1 MSITTS
7 SGQWREL
14 FQAFD
19 HSNDA
24 FLVFDKEWHVMYMND
39 RARRCYPAA
48 TEPAPDSNFWNDHPE
63 LLGTPYQAQ
72 ADRAMS
78 ERTPSAFKFVHEP
91 TGKIY
96 QIRLTPVM
104 DGLAS
109 LAIDISEQ
117 ERSQAA
123 LAESEER
130 YRTFIQQSSEGIWRC
145 EFSQPVST
153 SLPTDQQIE
162 AIYATGYLAECN
174 DAMARMYGFAHAEE
188 LTGTR
193 LEDILLRS
201 DPGNIAYLRAVIDSG
216 YRLIDAESH
225 EVDRFG
231 NSVYFLNNLIGVV
244 ESGFLLRAWGTQ
256 RDVTAHR
263 RTEARLRATE
273 ERFRLMADSAP
284 VLIWLSD
291 ADKLRTWFNKAWLD
305 FTGRGMEQELGS
317 RWAEAVHPDDLEQC
331 LAAYSF
337 SFDSR
342 SSYSMEYR
350 LRHHS
355 GEYRW
360 LLDNGIPLYGLNG
373 QFTGYIGSC
382 IDIHDRKQAEQEREK
397 TVSAQQAALAES
409 EHANR
414 MKDEFLSTLSHE
426 LRTPLNAILGWSQL
440 LRSEDMPPEEIHAGL
455 ETIERNARVQT
466 QIIDD
471 LLDMNRI
478 ISGKIRLDIQKVDL
492 TQVISDA
499 LETVRHGAEAKGI
512 RLQQV
517 LDPLAGPVSGDPSR
531 LQQVVWNLLSNAIKF
546 TGRGGR
552 IQILLERVNSHVEIT
567 VSDTGQGISPEF
579 LPLVFERFRQADS
592 STRRKHGGL
601 GLGLAIVKNLTE
613 LHGGAVRAKSPGVNQ
628 GATFSIALPLT
639 VVQHKDDP
647 QERQPRVQ
655 GTEQEFNPP
664 SLKGVKVLV
673 VDDEPDAREL
683 VRRVLE
689 SADAAVITVG
699 SAQEALERLI
709 QEGPDV
715 LVSDIGMPDEDGY
728 DLIRRVR
735 ALPQDKGGATPA
747 LALTAFARSED
758 RQRAFMAG
766 FQLHVAKPVEPS
778 ELVAVVASLA
788 GKI

>member
-14 FQAFD
+14 FQAFE

-24 FLVFDKEWHVMYMND
+24 FLVFDREWRVAYMND
-39 RARRCYPAA
+39 RARSCYPAA
-48 TEPAPDSNFWNDHPE
+48 EPDSNFWNAHPE
-63 LLGTPYQAQ
+63 LLGSSYQAE
-72 ADRAMS
+72 AGRAMS
-78 ERTPSAFKFVHEP
+78 ERAPSAFKF
-91 TGKIY
+91 TDGRSGRIY

-117 ERSQAA
+117 EQSQAA
-123 LAESEER
+123 LAQSEER

-145 EFSQPVST
+145 EFLQPVPI
-153 SLPTDQQIE
+153 SLPPDEQIE

-174 DAMARMYGFAHAEE
+174 DAMARMYGFNDAAE

-201 DPGNIAYLRAVIDSG
+201 DPGNIEYLRAVIDSG

-244 ESGFLLRAWGTQ
+244 ESGVLLRAWGTQ
-256 RDVTAHR
+256 RDITTHR
-263 RTEARLRATE
+263 LTEARLRATE

-291 ADKLRTWFNKAWLD
+291 ADRLRTWFNKAWLD
-305 FTGRGMEQELGS
+305 FTGRTMEQELGNGWS
-317 RWAEAVHPDDLEQC
+317 QAVHPDDFERC
-331 LAAYSF
+331 IATAAS
-337 SFDSR
+337 SLDSR
-342 SSYSMEYR
+342 ATYSMEYR

-478 ISGKIRLDIQKVDL
+478 ISGKVRLDIQKVDL
-492 TQVISDA
+492 SQVISDA

-546 TGRGGR
+546 TGKGGR

-601 GLGLAIVKNLTE
+601 GLGLAIVKHLTE

-639 VVQHKDDP
+639 VVQHRDDP
-647 QERQPRVQ
+647 QERQPKVQ
-655 GTEQEFNPP
+655 GAEQEFNPP

-689 SADAAVITVG
+689 SAEATVITVG

-709 QEGPDV
+709 QDRPDV

-735 ALPQDKGGATPA
+735 ALGQDNGGATPA

>member
-1 MSITTS
+1 
-7 SGQWREL
+7 
-14 FQAFD
+14 
-19 HSNDA
+19 
-24 FLVFDKEWHVMYMND
+24 MND
-39 RARRCYPAA
+39 RARSCYPAA
-48 TEPAPDSNFWNDHPE
+48 EPDSNFWNAHPE
-63 LLGTPYQAQ
+63 LLGSSYQAE
-72 ADRAMS
+72 AGRAMS
-78 ERTPSAFKFVHEP
+78 ERAPSAFKF
-91 TGKIY
+91 TDGRSGRIY

-117 ERSQAA
+117 EQSQAA
-123 LAESEER
+123 LAQSEER

-145 EFSQPVST
+145 EFLQPVPI
-153 SLPTDQQIE
+153 SLPPDEQIE

-174 DAMARMYGFAHAEE
+174 DAMARMYGFNDAAE

-201 DPGNIAYLRAVIDSG
+201 DPGNIEYLRAVIDSG

-244 ESGFLLRAWGTQ
+244 ESGVLLRAWGTQ
-256 RDVTAHR
+256 RDITTHR
-263 RTEARLRATE
+263 LTEARLRATE

-291 ADKLRTWFNKAWLD
+291 ADRLRTWFNKAWLD
-305 FTGRGMEQELGS
+305 FTGRTMEQELGNGWS
-317 RWAEAVHPDDLEQC
+317 QAVHPDDFERC
-331 LAAYSF
+331 IATAAS
-337 SFDSR
+337 SLDSR
-342 SSYSMEYR
+342 ATYSMEYR

-478 ISGKIRLDIQKVDL
+478 ISGKVRLDIQKVDL
-492 TQVISDA
+492 SQVISDA

-546 TGRGGR
+546 TGKGGR

-601 GLGLAIVKNLTE
+601 GLGLAIVKHLTE

-639 VVQHKDDP
+639 VVQHRDDP
-647 QERQPRVQ
+647 QERQPKVQ
-655 GTEQEFNPP
+655 GAEQEFNPP

-689 SADAAVITVG
+689 SAEATVITVG

-709 QEGPDV
+709 QDRPDV

-735 ALPQDKGGATPA
+735 ALGQDNGGATPA